1 MLKFIKNLSKE
12 KKIILILVFF
22 LIVLLGVMQ
31 TSLSFKII
39 KIRNLED
46 QVQQL
51 NLQNSKSN
59 ANVKETEGVDLN
71 DDLSLNNEI
80 EDSNISDIKD
90 KFIAAAKKIN
100 KKYDENLNGREVI
113 KFEIMDLNSIT
124 DSQIEK
130 TVEKLKKDNF
140 NINIIENEL
149 SNRTYYQIILIE

>member
-1 MLKFIKNLSKE
+1 MLKFVKNLSKE
-12 KKIILILVFF
+12 KKIIFILVFF
-22 LIVLLGVMQ
+22 LIILLGVMQ
-31 TSLSFKII
+31 TSLSFKTI

-59 ANVKETEGVDLN
+59 ASVKETEDFDLN

-100 KKYDENLNGREVI
+100 KKYDEKLNGREVI